1 MSNKLIYMPII
12 EGLTNFLNECESN
25 SSKNNCLDSLYSF
38 FFFYLSRFEPDL
50 RLLFPHLKS
59 IELSSPSNN
68 NISQILILQNSWT
81 EGFLNLYLIMAITN
95 MHMCE

>member
-1 MSNKLIYMPII
+1 MSVKVIQVKTIVWI
-12 EGLTNFLNECESN
+12 VCIV
-25 SSKNNCLDSLYSF
+25 F
-38 FFFYLSRFEPDL
+38 FFFYLSRFESDL

-59 IELSSPSNN
+59 VELSSPSNN